1 MTTLEQFV
9 REQARDGLLPWS
21 AQRAAAERFGIS
33 CAGVEETILQLG
45 IMPCRYQRNRQTI
58 SVEGQ
63 LRLFRS
69 RVVVVG
75 CGGLGGYVIEILARL
90 GIGNLVV
97 IDPDV
102 FEEHNLNRQILSSLA
117 RIGQPK
123 VEAAAARVAEINPA
137 VTLTP
142 VRVCWRPE
150 DGKKILEGADVVV
163 DALDSKPARLALAAT
178 CSAMGT
184 CFVHGAIA
192 GWYGQAATQFP
203 GDSILERIYRS
214 SAQEKGVEQRLGN
227 PAFTPAIVASLQT
240 AEVCKIILGAGN
252 LLHKRLVF
260 VDLLEMTFQ
269 TLRL

>member
-150 DGKKILEGADVVV
+150 DGKKILEGADV
-163 DALDSKPARLALAAT
+163 LDSKPARLALAAT